1 MLEWPTNQV
10 VKCLVLY
17 HPDDEP
23 GLKHAQEAQLLRL
36 FDACRKLGHEF
47 LLEIILPT
55 GMPAEED
62 TVARA
67 MRRLYELGL
76 RPDWWKLE
84 PDPRSACW
92 QHAEAVI
99 AHYDPGCQGILLL
112 GLSAMPDTLIQS
124 FQAAAPYPM
133 VKGFAVGRTIFYDV
147 ARSWMLG
154 EIDDHGAVATLAANF
169 RVLVNAWDDARNPDR
184 RAA

>member
-1 MLEWPTNQV
+1 V

-23 GLKHAQEAQLLRL
+23 GLRETQEAQLLRL
-36 FDACRKLGHEF
+36 FDACRKLGHEL
-47 LLEIILPT
+47 LLEIILPS

-67 MRRLYELGL
+67 MRRFYELGM

-84 PDPRSACW
+84 PDPRSGYW
-92 QHAEAVI
+92 RHAEAVI
-99 AHYDPGCQGILLL
+99 AQYDPGCQGILLL
-112 GLSAMPDTLIQS
+112 GLSALPDTLIQS
-124 FQAAAPYPM
+124 FQIAASFPM

-154 EIDDHGAVATLAANF
+154 DIDDDGAVADLAANF
-169 RVLVNAWDDARNPDR
+169 RVLVDAWDAARYPDR
-184 RAA
+184 QPA